1 MDGQSRSGQSQYS
14 AANIDDCDAGQDD
27 EDVDDQDDVDDADD
41 VDDED
46 DEDDVGDEDDVDD
59 EEEDCQDDVDDGNY
73 LNILLQTPIPWQ
85 QKMLQQ
91 NRQFQVTLL

>member
-1 MDGQSRSGQSQYS
+1 MDEQRSGQSQYS
-14 AANIDDCDAGQDD
+14 AANIDDCDAGQDN
-27 EDVDDQDDVDDADD
+27 EDMENEDYEDD

-46 DEDDVGDEDDVDD
+46 DED
-59 EEEDCQDDVDDGNY
+59 EDCQEDVDDGSY

-85 QKMLQQ
+85 RKMLRQ

>member
-1 MDGQSRSGQSQYS
+1 MD
-14 AANIDDCDAGQDD
+14 N
-27 EDVDDQDDVDDADD
+27 EDYEDD

-46 DEDDVGDEDDVDD
+46 DED
-59 EEEDCQDDVDDGNY
+59 EDCQEDVDDGSY

-85 QKMLQQ
+85 RKMLRQ

>member
-27 EDVDDQDDVDDADD
+27 EDLDDQDDVDDADD

-46 DEDDVGDEDDVDD
+46 DEDDVGDE
-59 EEEDCQDDVDDGNY
+59 EEDCQDDVDDGNY
-73 LNILLQTPIPWQ
+73 PNILLQTPIPSQ

>member
-1 MDGQSRSGQSQYS
+1 MDEQRSGQSQYS

-27 EDVDDQDDVDDADD
+27 EDLDDEDYEDDVDD

-46 DEDDVGDEDDVDD
+46 DN
-59 EEEDCQDDVDDGNY
+59 EEVCQDDASY
-73 LNILLQTPIPWQ
+73 PNIPLQTPIPWQ

>member
-1 MDGQSRSGQSQYS
+1 M
-14 AANIDDCDAGQDD
+14 
-27 EDVDDQDDVDDADD
+27 
-41 VDDED
+41 D
-46 DEDDVGDEDDVDD
+46 DEDDVDCEDDED
-59 EEEDCQDDVDDGNY
+59 EDCKDDVDDGSY

>member
-1 MDGQSRSGQSQYS
+1 MDEQRSGQSQYS
-14 AANIDDCDAGQDD
+14 AANIDDCDAGQDN
-27 EDVDDQDDVDDADD
+27 EDMENEDYEDD

-46 DEDDVGDEDDVDD
+46 DED
-59 EEEDCQDDVDDGNY
+59 EDCQKDVDDGSY

-85 QKMLQQ
+85 RKMLRQ

>member
-1 MDGQSRSGQSQYS
+1 MDEQRSGQSQYS
-14 AANIDDCDAGQDD
+14 AANIDDCDAGQDN
-27 EDVDDQDDVDDADD
+27 EDMDNEDYEDD

-46 DEDDVGDEDDVDD
+46 DED
-59 EEEDCQDDVDDGNY
+59 EDCQEDVDDGSY

-85 QKMLQQ
+85 RKMLRQ

>member
-1 MDGQSRSGQSQYS
+1 MDEQRSGQSQYS
-14 AANIDDCDAGQDD
+14 AANIDDCDAGQDN
-27 EDVDDQDDVDDADD
+27 EDMDNEDYEDDVDDEDN

-46 DEDDVGDEDDVDD
+46 DED
-59 EEEDCQDDVDDGNY
+59 EDCQEDVDDGSY

-85 QKMLQQ
+85 RKMLRQ

>member
-1 MDGQSRSGQSQYS
+1 M
-14 AANIDDCDAGQDD
+14 
-27 EDVDDQDDVDDADD
+27 DDVDD

-46 DEDDVGDEDDVDD
+46 DED
-59 EEEDCQDDVDDGNY
+59 EDCKDDVDDGNY
-73 LNILLQTPIPWQ
+73 LNILLQTPIPSQ